1 MCVSIPGSNLLWTL
15 PLNPGQSVSTHI
27 LRWFAGNRVIPCMT
41 QARGFALCR
50 IVTRIARPRV
60 SPAERDSDVPYR
72 IKEGQLTV
80 AEFQPYRKSMDDEE
94 ENVDFVVIDQ
104 FQEKFGPAIIHIQ
117 NQRVIGVGVD
127 GVGISQHERVCWMQ
141 VIHDCRGISGCLY
154 HQYAVNLANIF
165 DTQVA
170 DVMLFHMETGGF
182 LPERVSTLEECII
195 RHLKIALFRLSS
207 LKLKAQLAEEN
218 SEVWYVRPS
227 PVSLLRAMALSVIH
241 LQPLRLV
248 LLDALMSD
256 YTSLVDNYLSVFQEE
271 PVDIQTG
278 SQNTSLELP
287 KELQE
292 LEFMQKQRREWALE
306 HYKVNEDGLLVRSDP
321 KPLKKSPGG
330 SAQPLSVNRPQ
341 SHEPPVVEA
350 DADAESIAS
359 LVEKDPTE
367 IHKPMTQKKN
377 EPSDQD
383 QSVSCVSKKS
393 EQPEV
398 EISEAADE
406 FKGATEASGWG
417 YVNLEQSSTH
427 TLKSGISEGS
437 PKSKK
442 FQSPVKDPL
451 TEMPISSQE
460 DGRPLEI
467 VRSGIAE
474 ISEESQVTRED
485 AQAGLTVSSLEESS
499 SEVVVSPG
507 IAKAHGVAQEDSA
520 SQPMYLSAGRGL
532 FFQKPACSSLP
543 LNLSFGALLRKVGH

>member
-1 MCVSIPGSNLLWTL
+1 MD
-15 PLNPGQSVSTHI
+15 STHDYHFLDYFKKKRVKLTLTNCSSYFGTVQRINLNRTVI
-27 LRWFAGNRVIPCMT
+27 LEEVVDAESGRNLQGVKLFFGHEIQNVEFPFTKDHSGRRCST
-41 QARGFALCR
+41 SGDY
-50 IVTRIARPRV
+50 RV
-60 SPAERDSDVPYR
+60 SPAERDSDVPCR

-127 GVGISQHERVCWMQ
+127 GVGFSQHERVCWMQ
-141 VIHDCRGISGCLY
+141 ISTKNQIYLFDILLLGARAFKNGLTRILEDSNILKVIHDCRGISGCLY

-195 RHLKIALFRLSS
+195 RHLKIASFRLSS

-218 SEVWYVRPS
+218 SEVWYMRPS

-256 YTSLVDNYLSVFQEE
+256 YISLVDTYLSVFREE

-330 SAQPLSVNRPQ
+330 SAQPLSVDRPQ

-359 LVEKDPTE
+359 LAEKDPTE

-383 QSVSCVSKKS
+383 QGVSCVSKKS

-406 FKGATEASGWG
+406 FKGATEASGWD

-451 TEMPISSQE
+451 TDAHFIS
-460 DGRPLEI
+460 R
-467 VRSGIAE
+467 R
-474 ISEESQVTRED
+474 
-485 AQAGLTVSSLEESS
+485 
-499 SEVVVSPG
+499 
-507 IAKAHGVAQEDSA
+507 
-520 SQPMYLSAGRGL
+520 
-532 FFQKPACSSLP
+532 
-543 LNLSFGALLRKVGH
+543 